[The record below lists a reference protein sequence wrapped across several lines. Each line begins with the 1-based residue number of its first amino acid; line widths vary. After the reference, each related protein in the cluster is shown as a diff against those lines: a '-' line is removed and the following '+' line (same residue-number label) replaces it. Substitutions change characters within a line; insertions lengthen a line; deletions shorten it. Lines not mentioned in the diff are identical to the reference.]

1 MAILY
6 LNNHDELKY
15 TKKDVIMQRSNLINK
30 LRILIPRYY
39 GTTVNTEEDVDMLD
53 GFEVYLHYVTPISKH
68 HKMIPLTLENEN
80 FNNSSTNTEIV
91 MSYKIPL
98 TLELTAESG
107 NLEVWLAFYK
117 VDISINDENKLQ
129 MDTPVRISKSCQIPI
144 TKVSDYDD
152 LMVSMEHSAI
162 TNKIL
167 ELKKLINLANESD
180 QDLTEFIPT
189 DVQITEHD
197 DKIHLINKDDLPIGN
212 GISMGDIAQNVGIKN
227 VGEDSDGVQDG
238 VTDLD
243 AALEQPSDNEDNSGV
258 IDLDKEIN
266 SPGQQEVIDL
276 DSLIQNI

>member
-80 FNNSSTNTEIV
+80 YNNSSTDTEIV

-117 VDISINDENKLQ
+117 VDIFINEENKLQ
-129 MDTPVRISKSCQIPI
+129 MDNAVRISKSCQIPI

-197 DKIHLINKDDLPIGN
+197 DKIHLINKNDLPIGN
-212 GISMGDIAQNVGIKN
+212 GISMGDIAQNIGTKN
-227 VGEDSDGVQDG
+227 VGDDPDGVQDG

-243 AALEQPSDNEDNSGV
+243 AALEQPSNSEDDSGV
-258 IDLDKEIN
+258 VDLDKEIN
-266 SPGQQEVIDL
+266 SPDQQEIVDL
-276 DSLIQNI
+276 DSLLGNL